1 MAIQRVPHAAIN
13 TLMQWVRKK
22 GKQVRTLTTWPE
34 STSWVAHLELR
45 GTRPRHARI
54 TPRGRHFTVAR
65 VAEEPTCPVC
75 TGTVAPGATVPNGLE
90 SKRAQKVSFG
100 GY

>member
-22 GKQVRTLTTWPE
+22 GQQVRTLTTWPQA
-34 STSWVAHLELR
+34 TNWMAHLELR
-45 GTRPRHARI
+45 GTRPLHARI
-54 TPRGRHFTVAR
+54 TPRGWRFTVAR
-65 VAEEPTCPVC
+65 VAEEPACPVC
-75 TGTVAPGATVPNGLE
+75 TGQVAAGDAVSPGLDN
-90 SKRAQKVSFG
+90 KRTPKVSFG

>member
-1 MAIQRVPHAAIN
+1 MTIQHIPHAAIN
-13 TLMQWVRKK
+13 TLMQWVRRK
-22 GKQVRTLTTWPE
+22 GKQVRTLTTWQK
-34 STSWVAHLELR
+34 STTWMAHVELH

-54 TPRGRHFTVAR
+54 TPRGRHFSVAR

-75 TGTVAPGATVPNGLE
+75 SGEMAPGGLLSLGDE
-90 SKRAQKVSFG
+90 RSPAQKVGFG